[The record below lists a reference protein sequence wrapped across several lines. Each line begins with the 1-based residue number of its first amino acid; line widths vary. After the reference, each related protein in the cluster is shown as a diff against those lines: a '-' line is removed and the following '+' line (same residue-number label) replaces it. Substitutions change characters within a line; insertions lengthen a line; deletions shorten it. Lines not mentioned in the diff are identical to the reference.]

1 MMKTKRMYERSY
13 SYDSNDSTDFE
24 FKKKKSSYSVLNNL
38 SIHKNNYHI
47 IEDYLRYYLLTSK
60 ELIPKCYVIVL
71 SGIMKKRVI
80 NAKNSKING
89 FDARHAKANILSL
102 MSIVLYYDN
111 LLFHYGESFIKDS
124 DVVNDLLKIYNYY
137 NNYVNDFIQKNEK
150 SYVSN
155 VKKSLSIFDK
165 INSDLNKS
173 YSNDDYQ
180 YKYCL
185 EWINKLTNYFFTDS
199 ISEKS
204 TIVMDI
210 YKDYYIQSF
219 LTKYNKND
227 MVHYSFFKLSISE
240 LNNEYKNQNI
250 EFYIDE

>member
-1 MMKTKRMYERSY
+1 MLSVMNVNQVNIMETKDIKNMKVSY
-13 SYDSNDSTDFE
+13 TI
-24 FKKKKSSYSVLNNL
+24 LNNL
-38 SIHKNNYHI
+38 SIHKNNFHI
-47 IEDYLRYYLLTSK
+47 IEDYLRYYLLTST
-60 ELIPKCYVIVL
+60 EFIPKCYVIVL

-102 MSIVLYYDN
+102 MSIVIYYHN
-111 LLFHYGESFIKDS
+111 MIFKYEEENIKNNDIII
-124 DVVNDLLKIYNYY
+124 DLLKIFNYY
-137 NNYVNDFIQKNEK
+137 HKYILDFIQKNEK

-155 VKKSLSIFDK
+155 VRKSLSIFDK
-165 INSDLNKS
+165 INNEVNKS

-199 ISEKS
+199 NFEKNI
-204 TIVMDI
+204 IVMDI
-210 YKDYYIQSF
+210 QKDYYIKTF

-227 MVHYSFFKLSISE
+227 MVHYSFFKLSISD
-240 LNNEYKNQNI
+240 LNNEYKDQKI
-250 EFYIDE
+250 DFYIEE